1 MNGEFSMSFW
11 LEKRVGGGGGEP
23 CSFGVCE
30 ADISDG
36 RERRSHWS
44 YGDGVVWF
52 GFELRNRIVRF
63 QDIILPPYLNPK
75 NEVFRG
81 EKKTRIFSTVFFFLG
96 QNKMGFLVRKHK
108 KGILG
113 SRKKKVFCPGWSSG
127 S

>member
-1 MNGEFSMSFW
+1 MNGEFSLSFW
-11 LEKRVGGGGGEP
+11 LEKGVGGSGGEP

-52 GFELRNRIVRF
+52 GFELRSRIVRF

-81 EKKTRIFSTVFFFLG
+81 EKKTRIFSTVFFFWVKTKWAFWSE
-96 QNKMGFLVRKHK
+96 NIK
-108 KGILG
+108 KG
-113 SRKKKVFCPGWSSG
+113 F
-127 S
+127 